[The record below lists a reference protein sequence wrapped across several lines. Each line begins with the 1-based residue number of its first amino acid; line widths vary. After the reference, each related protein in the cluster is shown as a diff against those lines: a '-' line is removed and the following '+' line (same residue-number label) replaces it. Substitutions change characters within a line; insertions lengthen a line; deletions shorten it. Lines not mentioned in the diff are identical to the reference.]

1 MRDAPGTS
9 GGGATEIDI
18 VTGIFP
24 ALALGLVCA
33 YLGHRLRLPAGT
45 LTGALAG
52 VGGALTLQG
61 FPEVP
66 ALPAADLLLQILI
79 GILVGLRIT
88 PHSLRSGARSL
99 VPAAALALAFVGLG
113 AGTALAAVYL
123 TGIDLPTALFSAAP
137 GGLTEMASIGATMGA
152 DGPAVAAVHLA
163 RLLVVIAAV
172 NLLVAGL
179 QRRAGN
185 HRAPGAQ
192 EEAAGG
198 TARLWL
204 VVLAGLAGGLAG
216 SLTPL
221 PAGGVVG
228 ALLGAAAV
236 RLLSDG
242 PVPERRFGLGVQAFV
257 GAVLGL
263 GVSEEFFEALAS
275 LAGAAALFTAA
286 QMLLWLLASYLLHRL
301 AGYST
306 QTATFAAAPGG
317 MITLI
322 SAASENEADMVTVAS
337 IHLVR
342 LTATIVAVPLLVAL
356 ATSP

>member
-1 MRDAPGTS
+1 M
-9 GGGATEIDI
+9 
-18 VTGIFP
+18 

-33 YLGHRLRLPAGT
+33 YLGHRIRLPAGA

-52 VGGALTLQG
+52 VSGALALQG

-66 ALPAADLLLQILI
+66 ALPAADLLLQMLV

-88 PHSLRSGARSL
+88 RSSLRSGARSL
-99 VPAAALALAFVGLG
+99 VPAAALAAAFVGLG
-113 AGTALAAVYL
+113 VGTALAAVYL
-123 TGIDLPTALFSAAP
+123 TGIGLPTALFSAAP

-152 DGPAVAAVHLA
+152 DGVAIAAIHLA

-179 QRRAGN
+179 QRREAERAGTR
-185 HRAPGAQ
+185 RAP
-192 EEAAGG
+192 ESPAAGG
-198 TARLWL
+198 TGRLWL

-216 SLTPL
+216 SVTPL

-228 ALLGAAAV
+228 ALLGSAAL
-236 RLLSDG
+236 RLLSEG
-242 PVPERRFGLGVQAFV
+242 PVPDRKFGIGVQVFV
-257 GAVLGL
+257 GVVLGL
-263 GVSEEFFEALAS
+263 GISEEFFAALAS

-286 QMLLWLLASYLLHRL
+286 QMMLWLLASYLLHRL
-301 AGYST
+301 AGYGT
-306 QTATFAAAPGG
+306 ETATFAAAPGG

-322 SAASENEADMVTVAS
+322 SASGENNTDMVTVAS

-356 ATSP
+356 AASP

>member
-1 MRDAPGTS
+1 M
-9 GGGATEIDI
+9 
-18 VTGIFP
+18 

-33 YLGHRLRLPAGT
+33 YLGHRLRLPAGM

-52 VGGALTLQG
+52 VSGALALQG
-61 FPEVP
+61 FPEAP
-66 ALPAADLLLQILI
+66 ALPAADLLLQILV

-88 PHSLRSGARSL
+88 RSSLRSGARSL
-99 VPAAALALAFVGLG
+99 VPAAALALAFVALS

-152 DGPAVAAVHLA
+152 DGVAVAAVHLA

-179 QRRAGN
+179 QRREAG
-185 HRAPGAQ
+185 RAGARRVPEA
-192 EEAAGG
+192 EETSG
-198 TARLWL
+198 TGRLWL

-216 SLTPL
+216 SVAPL

-236 RLLSDG
+236 RLLSEG
-242 PVPERRFGLGVQAFV
+242 PVPDRRFGLGVQAFV
-257 GAVLGL
+257 GVVLGL
-263 GVSEEFFEALAS
+263 GVSEEFFAALAS

-286 QMLLWLLASYLLHRL
+286 QIGLWILAIYLLHRL
-301 AGYST
+301 AGYGT

-322 SAASENEADMVTVAS
+322 SAAGENDADMVTVAS
-337 IHLVR
+337 IHLIR

-356 ATSP
+356 TVQ